1 MSFFYWIS
9 GVHPVMAAIS
19 NEKRE
24 VQEIWINNEKKI
36 SLISNDRYN
45 NIIKIKK
52 NHEINSLFKNE
63 NNETHQG
70 IAARVKSIES
80 KNFKEIL
87 EENQNSIIALDGII
101 DQRNIGSIIRSAV
114 AFGVKTIIL
123 EKKNTRLDSNLLHK
137 SSSGYIEKIE
147 TVMTSNIMNNII
159 SLKKKGYYIIGLDSK
174 KGIDLNS
181 YKIPKKHVLI
191 FGSEEKGLR
200 ANISNKC
207 DAHLKI
213 KMQNNVE
220 SLNVSNS
227 AAIVLSRIN
236 F

>member
-1 MSFFYWIS
+1 
-9 GVHPVMAAIS
+9 MAAIS